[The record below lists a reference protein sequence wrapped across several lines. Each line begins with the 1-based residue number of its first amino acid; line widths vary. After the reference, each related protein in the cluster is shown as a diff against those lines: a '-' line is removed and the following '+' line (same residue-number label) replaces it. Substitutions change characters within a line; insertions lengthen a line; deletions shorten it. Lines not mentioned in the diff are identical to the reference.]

1 MTIAAILAEIECG
14 FLFDTTPA
22 TVQGQGGLP
31 DTLAIVLRVGKVT
44 RCNTTG
50 RLDHQWGRPWL
61 IPDDWGRDKV
71 HATVLTA
78 CKFWL
83 EHELREQ
90 FIVQQT
96 ADDAWSDLRPF
107 YPKH

>member
-1 MTIAAILAEIECG
+1 MTINTILAEIECG
-14 FLFDTTPA
+14 FLFDTAVAEVHGVERYHA
-22 TVQGQGGLP
+22 T
-31 DTLAIVLRVGKVT
+31 VLRVGKVA

-61 IPDDWGRDKV
+61 IPEDWSRDKV

-90 FIVQQT
+90 FVVRQT
-96 ADDAWSDLRPF
+96 KDDPWADKRPF
-107 YPKH
+107 YPNH